1 VGWNLRWG
9 WWVGREGD
17 CGSGS
22 GWGSTVGLD
31 KVCFSFLGGG
41 WLSSILRLA
50 LDESF
55 GVDVSNIGRALLSF

>member
-1 VGWNLRWG
+1 M
-9 WWVGREGD
+9 
-17 CGSGS
+17 
-22 GWGSTVGLD
+22 GLD